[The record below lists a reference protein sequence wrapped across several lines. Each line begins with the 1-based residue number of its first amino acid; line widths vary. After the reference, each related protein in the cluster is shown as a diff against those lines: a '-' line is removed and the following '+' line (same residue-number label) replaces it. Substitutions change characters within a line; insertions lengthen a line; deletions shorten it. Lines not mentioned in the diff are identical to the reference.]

1 VKAARIADKIGGR
14 GRLQPI
20 EAMLITTPICCLDV
34 LGEGEVAMNPD
45 ELADAARKLAHALGI
60 PVYIRDGRIYQHG
73 PGREFLPPTSSRQTV
88 ADVSSD
94 EDAPWPEA
102 PGTLPD

>member
-1 VKAARIADKIGGR
+1 MRGR
-14 GRLQPI
+14 GRFQPI
-20 EAMLITTPICCLDV
+20 KVMLITHCNMLPGTV
-34 LGEGEVAMNPD
+34 LSEGEVAMNPD

-73 PGREFLPPTSSRQTV
+73 PGREFMPPTSSRQSV

-94 EDAPWPEA
+94 EDAFSTKTDQAE
-102 PGTLPD
+102 